1 MATRAEIIMR
11 HGVSDADNFG
21 YNELDELS
29 IPMVDA
35 TRAEIVFPLNE
46 STGLPTG
53 DLARALDL
61 RLTEQERASIIS
73 QLKARNGDYASSDL
87 SDDELFQLVPSR
99 LVVNDDVDRRLWSRY
114 VHQTILPSLFDKE
127 DTPPSDK

>member
-21 YNELDELS
+21 YNEFDELA

-35 TRAEIVFPLNE
+35 TRAEIVFPINE
-46 STGLPTG
+46 NTGLPTG

-114 VHQTILPSLFDKE
+114 VHQTLLPSLFDE
-127 DTPPSDK
+127 EAAPPSDK